1 MSLYSDNGTH
11 DGFDDTEDMSASYD
25 DLSSGNNI
33 IPFPPTLVRVNDWAL
48 HPFSGNL
55 PVSTWAMWL
64 LIAALATFLWFK
76 HVHAFL
82 GDL

>member
-1 MSLYSDNGTH
+1 MYNDNSTH
-11 DGFDDTEDMSASYD
+11 DGFDDAEDMSAEYD
-25 DLSSGNNI
+25 EIAGGNNI

-48 HPFSGNL
+48 HPFSGGVQVKTYAL
-55 PVSTWAMWL
+55 WL
-64 LIAALATFLWFK
+64 LITLLVAALWGK